1 MKKSIFIILL
11 TGLLLLIFSPEI
23 YAQKRKTKDVKATA
37 VDITRGN
44 NPYIKTDAPITDIP
58 EPKPR
63 KTCSINFSNYTGYF
77 IKVYVDGRYR
87 GQLSPNGGGSVVVTE
102 GYTSIYCITAGKTLE
117 WFETGNCFRTYRFR
131 LYP

>member
-1 MKKSIFIILL
+1 MKKSIPCILL
-11 TGLLLLIFSPEI
+11 TCCLLSFSPAVM
-23 YAQKRKTKDVKATA
+23 AQKKKTKDVKATA
-37 VDITRGN
+37 VDITRGS
-44 NPYIKTDAPITDIP
+44 NPYIKTEAPSTDVA

-87 GQLSPNGGGSVVVTE
+87 GQLSPHGGGSVVVTE

-117 WFETGNCFRTYRFR
+117 WFETGNCYRTYRFR